1 MHIGYSFVDITPPL
15 GVELCGY
22 GYYPAR
28 KAEAVKDP
36 LFARAVFFSEGQK
49 KLLLLNCDL
58 LTLSK
63 QTVDTVKQ
71 KLKEDLGLKAED
83 ILLLSTHTHTG
94 PNASDT
100 EGIGERDESYVRSLP
115 ALLIKAGN
123 GAFENLRQVKEAKQ
137 IKAALGSGIG
147 FNRVNPTGPVD
158 NTLHGMSFHFEKGK
172 PLAILSYGCHPVTL
186 GPSRE
191 ISADYPGAV
200 VRRMAEAGYDSL
212 FLTGFCGDIDPV
224 SNRVQWG
231 SGTQETIDEYGKTI
245 ADTFLREIA
254 EAAPMDDL
262 SLDSFAVP
270 VNLRMVKLSMEDIAR
285 MIEDYARE
293 KAVSSGQ
300 LKLLQVWASKM
311 DYNLANSADP
321 YEKTLITQ
329 VLKIGKVVMFGFPA
343 EMFTALGFPL
353 GEALPEMNV
362 MALGN
367 ANATAG
373 YIATRD
379 DTENRGYAGF
389 ASSFLY
395 LTLPLEAGEGERLAG
410 EVAKEA
416 KVKLV
421 R

>member
-1 MHIGYSFVDITPPL
+1 M
-15 GVELCGY
+15 
-22 GYYPAR
+22 
-28 KAEAVKDP
+28 
-36 LFARAVFFSEGQK
+36 
-49 KLLLLNCDL
+49 
-58 LTLSK
+58 
-63 QTVDTVKQ
+63 
-71 KLKEDLGLKAED
+71 
-83 ILLLSTHTHTG
+83 
-94 PNASDT
+94 
-100 EGIGERDESYVRSLP
+100 
-115 ALLIKAGN
+115 
-123 GAFENLRQVKEAKQ
+123 
-137 IKAALGSGIG
+137 
-147 FNRVNPTGPVD
+147 
-158 NTLHGMSFHFEKGK
+158 
-172 PLAILSYGCHPVTL
+172 TL

-191 ISADYPGAV
+191 ISADYPGSV
-200 VRRMAEAGYDSL
+200 VRRMAEARYDSL

-285 MIEDYARE
+285 MIEDYVRE
-293 KAVSSGQ
+293 KAVSPGQ

-311 DYNLANSADP
+311 DYILANSANP

-367 ANATAG
+367 ANAAAG

-379 DTENRGYAGF
+379 DIENRGYAGF

-395 LTLPLEAGEGERLAG
+395 LTLPLEAGEGEWLAG

-416 KVKLV
+416 KAKLV